1 MTVFPFPQAA
11 SSEGG
16 AVPRLH
22 GDEVVELRFPARP
35 DRLVLAR
42 LVTAAVASTAGF
54 DVAEL
59 DDLRLAVDELCLAVG
74 EDAAGGALCLRIG
87 TDDAEV
93 TVTCTAESRSSAGND
108 ETPTLGPLAGAAPAS
123 VTAELSERILDA
135 LVDSHGRTHERGST
149 TAWFRKRRQGGL
161 R

>member
-1 MTVFPFPQAA
+1 MTVFPFPQATG
-11 SSEGG
+11 SSNDP
-16 AVPRLH
+16 APNLD

-74 EDAAGGALCLRIG
+74 EDAAVGALCLRIATSG
-87 TDDAEV
+87 SEV
-93 TVTCTAESRSSAGND
+93 TVTCISERRAYAG
-108 ETPTLGPLAGAAPAS
+108 EGQAPSLGPLAGGAPAS

-135 LVDSHGRTHERGST
+135 LVDSHGRSTEHGTT
-149 TAWFRKRRQGGL
+149 TAWFRKRRQGVVT
-161 R
+161 